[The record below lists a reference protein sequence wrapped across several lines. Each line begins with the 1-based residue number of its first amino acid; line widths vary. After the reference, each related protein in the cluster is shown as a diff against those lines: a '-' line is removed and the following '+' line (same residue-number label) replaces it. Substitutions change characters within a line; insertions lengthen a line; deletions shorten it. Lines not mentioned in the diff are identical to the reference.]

1 MTGVRTE
8 TLHKQNFFAL
18 FSCYFINNKNM
29 HNLEGIKLQE
39 LKYSFYIMFFKSAQL
54 IVINVPQIF

>member
-8 TLHKQNFFAL
+8 TLYKQNSSAL
-18 FSCYFINNKNM
+18 FSCYFINNKNR

-39 LKYSFYIMFFKSAQL
+39 LKYSFYIICFKSAQL
-54 IVINVPQIF
+54 IAINVPLIF

>member
-8 TLHKQNFFAL
+8 MLHKQNFFFAL

-29 HNLEGIKLQE
+29 HNLEGIKL
-39 LKYSFYIMFFKSAQL
+39 
-54 IVINVPQIF
+54 

>member
-8 TLHKQNFFAL
+8 TLYKQNSFAL
-18 FSCYFINNKNM
+18 FSCYFINNKNR

-39 LKYSFYIMFFKSAQL
+39 LNIHFILYVLKVL
-54 IVINVPQIF
+54 N